1 MLARSLPSDYFTL
14 FALSVDCLDQVTVM
28 FPDMSRA
35 TLQRTFQAWNYDMQR
50 TVTAIL
56 GTQEGKK
63 YYKYLLLRPVLL
75 S

>member
-1 MLARSLPSDYFTL
+1 
-14 FALSVDCLDQVTVM
+14 M

-35 TLQRTFQAWNYDMQR
+35 TLERTFQAWNYDMQR

-63 YYKYLLLRPVLL
+63 YYEYMLLKTVLL
-75 S
+75 N